1 MRVNAFVSM
10 VLAAAGL
17 ASTGVV
23 AQNAPTPAPTRETP
37 RPQDIEPRVN
47 TSATPAR
54 ETPTRETP
62 RPEDLEPRVD
72 TSATPPSSAADR
84 AASEAAPGPTSN
96 AAGNAAAPATA
107 QPSRPA
113 TASGA
118 PASGAARATGTGASS
133 ALGASPNAGAPN
145 ATAAA
150 AAKPGAAGAKGK
162 ALDRLELDTTQITG
176 NRELPKVLYIVP
188 WKRSDLGDL
197 VGKPVN
203 SLLDEVLTP
212 VDRDVFQRENRYYRA
227 LTPGA
232 VENDALSA
240 PDGTPRGPQRTPVPT
255 NSAPAAGSKGSAT
268 YPINGVS
275 TGSGTAAS
283 PPRDEK

>member
-10 VLAAAGL
+10 MIAAGF
-17 ASTGVV
+17 AAVSSMAM
-23 AQNAPTPAPTRETP
+23 AQNATPPRPAPNP
-37 RPQDIEPRVN
+37 ADIEPRVN
-47 TSATPAR
+47 TSATPPA
-54 ETPTRETP
+54 RETP
-62 RPEDLEPRVD
+62 RPEDLEPRVN
-72 TSATPPSSAADR
+72 TSAPASPSSTPASSAPPSQR
-84 AASEAAPGPTSN
+84 T
-96 AAGNAAAPATA
+96 PAT
-107 QPSRPA
+107 
-113 TASGA
+113 TSGA
-118 PASGAARATGTGASS
+118 PASGAAATAGTAGATGA
-133 ALGASPNAGAPN
+133 
-145 ATAAA
+145 ATTN
-150 AAKPGAAGAKGK
+150 AAKPGAKGK

-232 VENDALSA
+232 AANDALSA
-240 PDGTPRGPQRTPVPT
+240 EDGRPRGPQRDPVRT
-255 NSAPAAGSKGSAT
+255 NSAPAAGSQGSAT
-268 YPINGVS
+268 HPTNGSAGGAS
-275 TGSGTAAS
+275 TGNGSAAS